1 MTTVMDLQW
10 TVMDVRAQMPRPSRL
25 SVRYWK
31 ELRSS
36 ELIAQTVVAE
46 LVNKV
51 GASRG
56 QGLPRYMFYGAFTA
70 ETKHIHH

>member
-1 MTTVMDLQW
+1 ML
-10 TVMDVRAQMPRPSRL
+10 RPSLL

-31 ELRSS
+31 ELRSR